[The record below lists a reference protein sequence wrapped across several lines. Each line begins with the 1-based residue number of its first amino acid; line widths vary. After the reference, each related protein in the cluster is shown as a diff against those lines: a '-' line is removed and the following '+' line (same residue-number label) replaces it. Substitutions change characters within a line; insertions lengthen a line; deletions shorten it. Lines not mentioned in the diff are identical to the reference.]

1 MRINGEWHWSESG
14 GVTPRVQAE
23 IRTRD
28 GNWLAASFL
37 LDTGAERSVFTYDVL
52 DAVQLDPEPSDGTYL
67 VGVGGTSATILVA
80 TKIRMQATDGQWAPV
95 KGVYYAFTD
104 PISLD
109 LCILGRDVL
118 SNFAVI
124 VDRPGNQ
131 ILLLARDHRY
141 HVMPAVS

>member
-1 MRINGEWHWSESG
+1 MIHGEWHWSESG
-14 GVTPRVQAE
+14 GVTPRVEAE

-28 GNWLAASFL
+28 GNWVAASFL

-52 DAVQLDPEPSDGTYL
+52 DALQLDPEPSDGTYL
-67 VGVGGTSATILVA
+67 TGVGGTSATILVA
-80 TKIRMQATDGQWAPV
+80 TKIRMQAIDGQWAPV
-95 KGVYYAFTD
+95 NGIYYAFTD

-124 VDRPGNQ
+124 VDRPGSQ

-141 HVMPAVS
+141 HVTPAV

>member
-1 MRINGEWHWSESG
+1 MRIHGEWHWSESSG
-14 GVTPRVQAE
+14 LVPRLHAE
-23 IRTRD
+23 IRTGD
-28 GNWLAASFL
+28 GRWVPTPFL
-37 LDTGAERSVFTYDVL
+37 VDTGAERSVFSYEVL
-52 DAVQLDPEPSDGTYL
+52 DALQLDAEPSDGTYL
-67 VGVGGTSATILVA
+67 TGVGGTSATILVA
-80 TKIRMQATDGQWAPV
+80 TKIRLQATDGQLANV
-95 KGVYYAFTD
+95 NGIYYAFTD